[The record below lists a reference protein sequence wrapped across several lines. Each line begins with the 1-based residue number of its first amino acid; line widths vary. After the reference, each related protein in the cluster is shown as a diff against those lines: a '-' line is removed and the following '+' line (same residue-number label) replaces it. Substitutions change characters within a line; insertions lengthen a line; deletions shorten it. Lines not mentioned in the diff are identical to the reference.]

1 MIFSESRFPP
11 IGSSP
16 RACFSG
22 SCSNTGRAGAGMRL
36 GCRRLLIHVQQIVG
50 QVGDLLVVN
59 RRQDLRHRR
68 VVAVP
73 AVVFVGPQRF
83 YEIIFVLAGDA
94 GSVVAPGIIR
104 LVAYAMSQGGKFPWR
119 IIHRIVLSCPRF
131 IEPTSYRAH
140 VLSSPCLIEPVFYRV
155 CDCTIALLSLPMCR
169 RCMDVARR
177 GECL

>member
-36 GCRRLLIHVQQIVG
+36 GRGRLLIHVRQIVG

-59 RRQDLRHRR
+59 RRRD
-68 VVAVP
+68 
-73 AVVFVGPQRF
+73 
-83 YEIIFVLAGDA
+83 ETIFALAGDA

-119 IIHRIVLSCPRF
+119 IINRIVLSCPRL
-131 IEPTSYRAH
+131 IVPTSYRAH
-140 VLSSPCLIEPVFYRV
+140 VLSSPCLIEPMFYRV